1 MPRPPERIQA
11 PAFLRAMGQCY
22 RALRAR
28 FGGVARNGRS
38 AAVEAA
44 FTGVLA
50 RRPESVVAGFP
61 RRRGRTRDLASALVD
76 RGGAAGGIARPR
88 RGGPTRAKGLLGD
101 LLSWARAPMALR
113 GTGGC
118 VS

>member
-76 RGGAAGGIARPR
+76 RGGASGGPARPPP
-88 RGGPTRAKGLLGD
+88 GPPPPPSGPLWALV
-101 LLSWARAPMALR
+101 SW
-113 GTGGC
+113 
-118 VS
+118 

>member
-61 RRRGRTRDLASALVD
+61 RTRGRTRALASALFD
-76 RGGAAGGIARPR
+76 RGGPAGSIAP
-88 RGGPTRAKGLLGD
+88 P
-101 LLSWARAPMALR
+101 LR
-113 GTGGC
+113 GPQPLPKPPLGH
-118 VS
+118 